1 MVKKRMICRV
11 GFALLCSA
19 CSIKPLK
26 PVAPATPTPAFASW
40 SQSGEPDKRLCVLP
54 FNDRTGTTPTAGQ
67 QELAEYVRE
76 SFAGHLSVRRF
87 TDAELHEIDAQLDTI
102 AGGWENQPPQQ
113 LGKFLHCDALVYGEV
128 TRAKRLYL
136 GLYSQL
142 TLEGEVHIISA
153 TTGQFLLAASHT
165 TRFRSGT
172 LPFSII
178 EVIPGAVMNLHNMT
192 DAQLVRAIDDLGRR
206 LAEKVPDLPSSPPP
220 AAPQETLTPPST
232 PAIGGEPPPAL
243 VHAEYDRY
251 QVQVASFSTVGEAQ
265 QTARVLRGKGYRPAI
280 AETSNS
286 PQPKHNVMVGPF
298 PSMQEAQQASSQIQ
312 KILRVTPLVV
322 QTSVR

>member
-1 MVKKRMICRV
+1 
-11 GFALLCSA
+11 
-19 CSIKPLK
+19 
-26 PVAPATPTPAFASW
+26 
-40 SQSGEPDKRLCVLP
+40 
-54 FNDRTGTTPTAGQ
+54 
-67 QELAEYVRE
+67 
-76 SFAGHLSVRRF
+76 LSVRRF
-87 TDAELHEIDAQLDTI
+87 SDAELHEIDTQLDTI

-142 TLEGEVHIISA
+142 TLEGEIHIVST
-153 TTGQFLLAASHT
+153 TTGQFLLAVSHA

-206 LAEKVPDLPSSPPP
+206 LAEKVPDLPLPQATPQEAPSPPAIP
-220 AAPQETLTPPST
+220 AV
-232 PAIGGEPPPAL
+232 GGEPPPELA
-243 VHAEYDRY
+243 HAEHDRY

-265 QTARVLRGKGYRPAI
+265 QTARVLRDKGYRPAI
-280 AETSNS
+280 AETAGS

-298 PSMQEAQQASSQIQ
+298 PSMREAQQVSSRIQ